1 MKCAV
6 RKIGSLEA
14 KGKITHYFPVS
25 RVFCFGP
32 RKLTRCQTQCLK
44 VIILFHAYE
53 SVSYYRSPCFTV
65 TTSLGKALFPAH
77 CFTTA
82 SRLLIRTLYEN
93 SAFVAGFSLISLLSF
108 EPSRF
113 SESSAFAF
121 LIERSSKLI
130 FMNSAFLKSLFTPH
144 YEGLICLFYISVW
157 LESKISCDFLI
168 GSYMGHPHDDNCTEN
183 SIYPSTL
190 KQKVAIL

>member
-6 RKIGSLEA
+6 RKIGILKA

-44 VIILFHAYE
+44 VIIVFHAYE
-53 SVSYYRSPCFTV
+53 SVSYYHSPCFVV
-65 TTSLGKALFPAH
+65 TTSLGKALFPSH

-93 SAFVAGFSLISLLSF
+93 SAFVAGVLTNLSPFIRAFPFFRELCLCIFNWTLLKVDIHEFCFPEISVHTSLWRSYLSLLYFSLVG
-108 EPSRF
+108 E
-113 SESSAFAF
+113 
-121 LIERSSKLI
+121 
-130 FMNSAFLKSLFTPH
+130 
-144 YEGLICLFYISVW
+144 
-157 LESKISCDFLI
+157 
-168 GSYMGHPHDDNCTEN
+168 
-183 SIYPSTL
+183 
-190 KQKVAIL
+190 

>member
-14 KGKITHYFPVS
+14 KGKITPYFPVS
-25 RVFCFGP
+25 RDFCFGP

-53 SVSYYRSPCFTV
+53 SVSYYRSPCFVV
-65 TTSLGKALFPAH
+65 TSFLGKALFPAH

-93 SAFVAGFSLISLLSF
+93 SAFVAGFSLISLLS
-108 EPSRF
+108 SRAFPFFRELCLCIFNWMLLKVDIHEFCFPEIFVHTSLWRSYLSLLYF
-113 SESSAFAF
+113 SLVGE
-121 LIERSSKLI
+121 
-130 FMNSAFLKSLFTPH
+130 
-144 YEGLICLFYISVW
+144 
-157 LESKISCDFLI
+157 
-168 GSYMGHPHDDNCTEN
+168 
-183 SIYPSTL
+183 
-190 KQKVAIL
+190 